1 MNSTII
7 KIAASQL
14 GIKEIAGD
22 QHNKAI
28 IQYAQDIGALWVNDD
43 ETPWCGIFVNWVL
56 KESKYGFSSS
66 ARARDFE
73 TYGVVTED
81 PEPGDIV
88 VFFRDGLDSGKG
100 HVSFY
105 FGHNVAKTHVFC
117 LGGNQGNAVSIA
129 KYGIDK
135 IVCFRR
141 ASAAIETVELPE
153 MELTVG
159 AKGENVK
166 KLQFVLKSL
175 NYDLG
180 NLDGA
185 FGEKTRTAL
194 VEFQRNQG
202 LPQTGIY
209 DKATKNKMFSI
220 LNS

>member
-1 MNSTII
+1 MNSTIV
-7 KIAASQL
+7 KVAASQL

-28 IQYAQDIGALWVNDD
+28 VQYAQDIGATWINDD
-43 ETPWCGIFVNWVL
+43 ETPWCGVFVNWVL

-73 TYGVVTED
+73 TYGVETAD

-88 VFFRDGLDSGKG
+88 VFYRDGLESGKG
-100 HVSFY
+100 HVAVFLGY
-105 FGHNVAKTHVFC
+105 NVEKTHVFC
-117 LGGNQGNAVSIA
+117 IGGNQGNAVSIA
-129 KYGIDK
+129 KYGTDK
-135 IVCFRR
+135 ITCFRR
-141 ASAAIETVELPE
+141 ASAVVETTELPE
-153 MELTVG
+153 MELRVG

-175 NYDLG
+175 NFDIG
-180 NLDGA
+180 NVDGA
-185 FGEKTRTAL
+185 FGEKTRASL

-209 DKATKNKMFSI
+209 DRATKNKMFSV
-220 LNS
+220 LNA